1 MRCSI
6 TLAVLLA
13 LGACRGR
20 AAEPDVAAVAFFE
33 KQVRPLLVEHCHG
46 CHSAKA
52 NKTRGGLALDNR
64 EAVLKGGDTG
74 PAVVPGKPEQSL
86 LISAVHA
93 TKAELQ
99 MPPKGKLRPPQIAVL
114 EKWVRDGAVYPDGAK
129 AAAVTALDP
138 SAPEARQFWSFRPL
152 RRVPAPA
159 VQNAQWP
166 QRPIDPFLLAAMEQ
180 RKLAPSAPAD
190 RRVLIRR
197 AYFDL
202 TGLPPAPEDVDAFV
216 RDPRPDAYARLV
228 DRLLDSPHYGERWAR
243 YWLDLA
249 RYCDVPESWLK
260 PRGQGWP
267 YRDWVVKALNS
278 DLPYDQFVQRQLAAD
293 LVPGLDPKERAAL
306 GFLGGSPDYWK
317 ELQLDVEVI
326 KSIVADEWEEKI
338 DAVSS
343 TFLGLT
349 TACARCHDHKFD
361 PITQKDYYALA
372 GVIAGTRQVDLPLLP
387 DAEAAAIRKAE
398 EEIGA
403 LEEQIK
409 ALKAKKPAPADAK
422 ARLEE
427 LAARVKRLEETPG
440 YKDVPVRGVT
450 DAHVSVVSRGPN
462 KTRLE
467 YEDGVG
473 HDVAVHTRGNPNRPG
488 PVVPRRF
495 LTVLSGDGAK
505 PFTRGSGRL
514 ELAKAVVTDG
524 APLAARVIVNRV
536 WKHHFGRGLVDTP
549 SDFGRQGDRPSHP
562 ELLDDLAARFVAGG
576 KGEGAW
582 SLKWLHR
589 EIMLSA
595 AYQQASSHDAAK
607 QTVDPDNRWLWRM
620 NRRRLEVESWR
631 DAMLAVNGT
640 LRPELGGPP
649 QELTDANNRRRTL
662 YGLVRRRDLTD
673 LLRLHDFPDPLGH
686 SAGRIPTTTPL
697 QQLFA
702 LNGPLLRQE
711 AAALVKRLE
720 ADVPA
725 GGADRVRRAYA
736 LLFNRTPTEREIKL
750 ALAYLGE
757 KPDASAWS
765 RYAHVLLGSN
775 EFLFID

>member
-13 LGACRGR
+13 VGTARGL
-20 AAEPDVAAVAFFE
+20 AADPDPAALAFFE

-52 NKTRGGLALDNR
+52 NKLRGGLALDSR
-64 EAVLKGGDTG
+64 AAILAGGDSG
-74 PAVVPGKPEQSL
+74 PAVVPGKPEQSRL
-86 LISAVHA
+86 VAAVRG
-93 TKAELQ
+93 TQPDLQ
-99 MPPKGKLRPPQIAVL
+99 MPPKSKLRPEQIAAL
-114 EKWVRDGAVYPDGAK
+114 ERWVKDGAVYPDGAK
-129 AAAVTALDP
+129 AAVAPALDP
-138 SAPEARQFWSFRPL
+138 SSPEARQFWSFRPL
-152 RRVPAPA
+152 RTHAPPP
-159 VQNAQWP
+159 VRNATWP
-166 QRPIDPFLLAAMEQ
+166 RRPIDAFLLAAMEP
-180 RKLAPSAPAD
+180 RGLAPSAPAD

-197 AYFDL
+197 ASFDL
-202 TGLPPAPEDVDAFV
+202 TGLPPTPEEVDAFV
-216 RDPRPDAYARLV
+216 RDPRPDAYEKLV
-228 DRLLDSPHYGERWAR
+228 ERLLASPHHGERWAR

-267 YRDWVVKALNS
+267 YRDWVVKALND
-278 DLPYDQFVQRQLAAD
+278 DLPYDQFVTRQLAAD
-293 LVPGLDPKERAAL
+293 LTPGLDPKERAAV

-317 ELQLDVEVI
+317 ELQLDVDVI

-349 TACARCHDHKFD
+349 VACARCHDHKFD
-361 PITQKDYYALA
+361 PIAQTDYYALA
-372 GVIAGTRQVDLPLLP
+372 GVVAGTRQIDLPLLP
-387 DAEAAAIRKAE
+387 DEQAAAVRKAE
-398 EEIGA
+398 AEIEA
-403 LEEQIK
+403 LEEQIRT
-409 ALKAKKPAPADAK
+409 LKATKPTPVTTAQ
-422 ARLEE
+422 LEE
-427 LAARVKRLEETPG
+427 LTARIKRLEETPG
-440 YKDVPVRGVT
+440 YKEVPVRGIA
-450 DAHVSVVSRGPN
+450 DGHVSVVSRGPN

-473 HDVAVHTRGNPNRPG
+473 HDIAMHTRGNPNRPG

-495 LTVLSGDGAK
+495 LTVLSGDASK

-514 ELAKAVVTDG
+514 ELARAIVTDG
-524 APLAARVIVNRV
+524 GPLAARVIVNRV

-549 SDFGRQGDRPSHP
+549 SDFGRQGERPSHP
-562 ELLDDLAARFVAGG
+562 ELLDDLAARFVANG
-576 KGEGAW
+576 W

-589 EIMLSA
+589 EIVLSA
-595 AYQQASSHDAAK
+595 AYTQSSAPDATRQAI
-607 QTVDPDNRWLWRM
+607 DPDNRWLWRM

-640 LRPELGGPP
+640 LVRDLGGPP
-649 QELTDANNRRRTL
+649 QELTDASNRRRTL

-673 LLRLHDFPDPLGH
+673 LLRLHDFPDPLTH
-686 SAGRIPTTTPL
+686 SANRIPTTTPL
-697 QQLFA
+697 QQLYA

-711 AAALVKRLE
+711 AAALAKRLA

-725 GGADRVRRAYA
+725 GGEARVRRAYA
-736 LLFNRTPTEREIKL
+736 LLFNREPTEKEIRL

-757 KPDASAWS
+757 KPDAAAWG

>member
-1 MRCSI
+1 MRGSI

-13 LGACRGR
+13 LGAGRGL
-20 AAEPDVAAVAFFE
+20 AAEPDPAAVAFFE

-52 NKTRGGLALDNR
+52 NKTRGGLALDSR
-64 EAVLKGGDTG
+64 GAILTGGDTG

-86 LISAVHA
+86 LVSAVHA

-99 MPPKGKLRPPQIAVL
+99 MPPKGKLRPQQIAVL
-114 EKWVRDGAVYPDGAK
+114 EKWVRDGAVYPEGAR
-129 AAAVTALDP
+129 AAAATALDP
-138 SAPEARQFWSFRPL
+138 SSPEARQFWSFRPL
-152 RRVPAPA
+152 RQQALPA
-159 VQNAQWP
+159 VRNAKWP
-166 QRPIDPFLLAAMEQ
+166 ERRIDSFLLAAMEQ

-197 AYFDL
+197 TSFDL
-202 TGLPPAPEDVDAFV
+202 TGLPPTPEEVGAFV
-216 RDPRPDAYARLV
+216 RDTRPDAYARLV

-267 YRDWVVKALNS
+267 YRDWVVKALNR

-293 LVPGLDPKERAAL
+293 LMPGLDPMERAAL

-317 ELQLDVEVI
+317 ELQLDVDVI

-349 TACARCHDHKFD
+349 VACARCHDHKFD
-361 PITQKDYYALA
+361 PIAQKDYYALA
-372 GVIAGTRQVDLPLLP
+372 GVIAGTRQIDLPLLP
-387 DAEAAAIRKAE
+387 EAEAAAVRKAE
-398 EEIGA
+398 AEIRE

-409 ALKAKKPAPADAK
+409 TFKAKKPAPADAK

-440 YKDVPVRGVT
+440 YKDVPVRGVA
-450 DAHVSVVSRGPN
+450 DGHVSVVSRGPN

-473 HDVAVHTRGNPNRPG
+473 HDIVVHTRGNPNRPG

-495 LTVLSGDGAK
+495 LTVLSGKESK
-505 PFTRGSGRL
+505 PFVKGSGRL

-562 ELLDDLAARFVAGG
+562 DLLDDLAARFVAAG
-576 KGEGAW
+576 W

-589 EIMLSA
+589 ELMLSA
-595 AYQQASSHDAAK
+595 AYQQASAPDAAK
-607 QTVDPDNRWLWRM
+607 QAVDPDNRWLWRM
-620 NRRRLEVESWR
+620 NRRRLEVEAWR

-640 LRPELGGPP
+640 LRPNLGGPP
-649 QELTDANNRRRTL
+649 QELTDAGNRRRTL

-673 LLRLHDFPDPLGH
+673 LLRLHDFPDPLAH

-711 AAALVKRLE
+711 AAALAKRLE
-720 ADVPA
+720 ADAPA
-725 GGADRVRRAYA
+725 GGAARVRRAYD
-736 LLFNRTPTEREIKL
+736 LLFNRAPTEREVGL

-757 KPDASAWS
+757 KPDADAWG
-765 RYAHVLLGSN
+765 RYVHVLLGSN